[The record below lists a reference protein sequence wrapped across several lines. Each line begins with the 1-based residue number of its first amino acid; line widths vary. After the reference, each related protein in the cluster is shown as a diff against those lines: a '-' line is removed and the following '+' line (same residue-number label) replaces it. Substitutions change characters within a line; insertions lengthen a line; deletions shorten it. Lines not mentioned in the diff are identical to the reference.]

1 MGTSD
6 PEDIDH
12 LVTGAIDT
20 HMHTAPGAF
29 PRHDTDFSAAR
40 KAEEHDMR
48 AIVTKNHHFE
58 TASRAWIVRE
68 ELGFDLLG
76 GITLNEWVGGLNP
89 HAVDGVA
96 EFDAD
101 IVWMPT
107 ITAANHLENAAVQMF
122 ESEEEEKGGITVLN
136 DEDELTEDTL
146 DLLDRIAD
154 HGFVIG
160 LSHLSP
166 EEAIALV
173 DEATNRGVEEFLVQ
187 HPHANFLNYSHD
199 QMRTITDLGATLEF
213 HYICTTEMMG
223 NAATVDDY
231 VAAVDAVGPSNAVM
245 ATDGGATANPPAMEQ
260 FKQFIQAML
269 DAGVTEADVET
280 MIKENPRRIF
290 ELRSWD

>member
-1 MGTSD
+1 MTSS
-6 PEDIDH
+6 EFESIAH
-12 LVTGAIDT
+12 LVEDAVDT

-40 KAEEHDMR
+40 KARQQGMR

-58 TASRAWIVRE
+58 TASRAQNVRD

-96 EFDAD
+96 NFDAD

-122 ESEEEEKGGITVLN
+122 EAEEEAKGGITVL
-136 DEDELTEDTL
+136 DDDGELTGVTL
-146 DLLDRIAD
+146 DVLDRIAD
-154 HGFVIG
+154 HEFVIG

-166 EEAIALV
+166 RESIALV
-173 DEATNRGVEEFLVQ
+173 DEATDRGVEEFLVQ
-187 HPHANFLNYSHD
+187 HPHANFLNYSLD

-213 HYICTTEMMG
+213 HYICTSEMMG
-223 NAATVDDY
+223 NAATIDDY
-231 VAAVDAVGPSNAVM
+231 VAAVDAVGPENAVM

-260 FKQFIQAML
+260 FKRFIRAML
-269 DAGVTEADVET
+269 EAGVSESEVET
-280 MIKENPRRIF
+280 MIQENPKRIF
-290 ELRSWD
+290 DLD